1 MKIWQV
7 NYSYVSDTIVGG
19 TCWLFDS
26 YEKAKAHFDT
36 YVKDTKENDPLMNS
50 DSLVI
55 EETENYF
62 LIYEDGRLCEDN
74 LEISI
79 EEKNVL

>member
-7 NYSYVSDTIVGG
+7 NSSYVSGTIVGG

-26 YEKAKAHFDT
+26 YKKAKAHFDT
-36 YVKDTKENDPLMNS
+36 CVKGAKENDPLMDS
-50 DSLVI
+50 DNLVV

-62 LIYEDGRLCEDN
+62 SIYEDGRYCEDH